1 MSFKS
6 DYLNRLKE
14 SLRVDPATERDI
26 VRECHAHLE
35 DRYQEFRE
43 LGLSEE
49 EADKAAAKLLGSPR
63 LIAKQIGEVYSQ
75 GTWQQAIFAALP
87 HMLIALLFALHWW
100 ENTAWVPVV
109 ILVVIGIVIYGW
121 SHGKPT
127 WLFPWLGYCLTPVIA
142 IGTLL
147 MYLPGGWVWLAAIAY
162 IPLAITIILSVTKQT
177 IKIDW
182 LFASLM
188 LLPVPIVLGWRLA
201 LGIED
206 ITQWQARLYEAGQLI
221 ALTFAI
227 LALTA
232 ATFIRLR
239 QRWAKAGALVAPEI
253 LLLII
258 VALADKNATS
268 FWIWLFIILMA
279 IVLLL
284 GPATLEKRIRQGQAK
299 TAKF

>member
-14 SLRVDPATERDI
+14 SLRIDPAIERDI
-26 VRECHAHLE
+26 VREYRAHLE
-35 DRYQEFRE
+35 DRCQELRE
-43 LGLSEE
+43 SGLSEE
-49 EADKAAAKLLGSPR
+49 EADKVAAKLLGPPR

-87 HMLIALLFALHWW
+87 HVLVALLFALHWW
-100 ENTAWVPVV
+100 ENTPGVPVV
-109 ILVVIGIVIYGW
+109 LILVIGTVIYGW

-147 MYLPGGWVWLAAIAY
+147 MYLPGGWAWLAAIAY
-162 IPLAITIILSVTKQT
+162 IPLALIIILSVAKQT

-201 LGIED
+201 LGIQD
-206 ITQWQARLYEAGQLI
+206 VLQWQARLYEAAQLI

-239 QRWAKAGALVAPEI
+239 QRWAKAGALVTLETF
-253 LLLII
+253 LLVM
-258 VALADKNATS
+258 VALADRNATS
-268 FWIWLFIILMA
+268 FWIWLFIILLA

-284 GPATLEKRIRQGQAK
+284 GPALLEKRIRQEQAEP
-299 TAKF
+299 AKF

>member
-1 MSFKS
+1 VSHKS
-6 DYLNRLKE
+6 EYLNRLKD
-14 SLRVDPATERDI
+14 SLRVDPKVKRDI
-26 VRECHAHLE
+26 VLEYRAHLE
-35 DRYQEFRE
+35 DRCQELKE
-43 LGLSEE
+43 SGLSEE
-49 EADKAAAKLLGSPR
+49 EADEAATKLLGPPK

-75 GTWQQAIFAALP
+75 GTWQQALFAALP
-87 HMLIALLFALHWW
+87 HVLVALLFALHWW
-100 ENTAWVPVV
+100 EDTAWVPVI
-109 ILVVIGIVIYGW
+109 ILLVIGIVIYGW

-147 MYLPGGWVWLAAIAY
+147 MYLPSSWAWLAAIAY
-162 IPLAITIILSVTKQT
+162 IPLALLIILSVAKQT

-206 ITQWQARLYEAGQLI
+206 VLQWRTRLYEAAQLI

-227 LALTA
+227 LAITV

-239 QRWAKAGALVAPEI
+239 QRWAKAGALVTLEI
-253 LLLII
+253 FLLIM
-258 VALADKNATS
+258 VALSDKNATS
-268 FWIWLFIILMA
+268 FWTWLFIALLA
-279 IVLLL
+279 IVLIL
-284 GPATLEKRIRQGQAK
+284 GPALLEKRFRQEQAK
-299 TAKF
+299 PAKS